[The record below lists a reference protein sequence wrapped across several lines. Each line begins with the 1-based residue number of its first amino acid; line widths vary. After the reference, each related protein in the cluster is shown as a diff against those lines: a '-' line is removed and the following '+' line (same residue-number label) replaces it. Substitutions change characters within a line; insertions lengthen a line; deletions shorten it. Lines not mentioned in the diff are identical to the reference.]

1 MILCGRF
8 ESLLTL
14 AELSP
19 VYKTHPLG
27 ASKSAVG
34 VHSVLC
40 CPHHSLRTFHHPK
53 KKPHAH
59 EQSLPIPSLGNP

>member
-1 MILCGRF
+1 MRSALGESRERKGASMILCGRF
-8 ESLLTL
+8 KSLLTL

-34 VHSVLC
+34 VHSVL
-40 CPHHSLRTFHHPK
+40 
-53 KKPHAH
+53 
-59 EQSLPIPSLGNP
+59 